1 MEFKPTRN
9 KDLRKYSIMPIK
21 AVQDQRINKTRAIS
35 VLAAIC
41 SYVDETGVTYVSQA
55 RLAKDLDV
63 SRQAIN
69 RQVRQLHKLGYLVYA
84 KKRYKDQK
92 TTSIKVIYDPE
103 VIDETTARALLS
115 PKEQMDLA
123 EREALAGLAGET
135 SGVSGE
141 KGQVQPNRVSGGETS
156 DVAGGETSSVAQNR
170 LLNRQDNDIK
180 GDVRRMTSLF
190 TRAADKMGQP
200 RVLNARDFEVMEGW
214 LRQGLIQP
222 QWELILSSHVAYCKD
237 ERREIA
243 RSLGYFIE
251 PVKKML
257 SKSSSPKVQGM
268 VKDLAKSMR
277 LK

>member
-1 MEFKPTRN
+1 M
-9 KDLRKYSIMPIK
+9 
-21 AVQDQRINKTRAIS
+21 
-35 VLAAIC
+35 AAIC

-55 RLAKDLDV
+55 RLAKDLGV
-63 SRQAIN
+63 SRPAIN
-69 RQVRQLHKLGYLVYA
+69 RQVRELHKLGYLVYA

-92 TTSIKVIYDPE
+92 TTSIKVIYDAE
-103 VIDETTARALLS
+103 VIDEVTSRALLT

-123 EREALAGLAGET
+123 EREALAGLADVT
-135 SGVSGE
+135 SGVTGE
-141 KGQVQPNRVSGGETS
+141 KGAGVTS
-156 DVAGGETSSVAQNR
+156 DVKGGVTLEVTGGVTPDVTQNR

-190 TRAADKMGQP
+190 TRAADKLGQP
-200 RVLNARDFEVMEGW
+200 RVLNSRDFEVMEGW

-222 QWELILSSHVAYCKD
+222 QWEMILSSHVAYCKD

-243 RSLGYFIE
+243 RSLGYFVE

-257 SKSSSPKVQGM
+257 SKSASPKVQGM